1 VRFSPKCWV
10 LGIPRSRELRII
22 LDMIKYEVD
31 AMRTTKA
38 ISITLP
44 EPMLDTAKARARKEN
59 RTMSELVREA
69 LRRYEASQWLAE
81 MQRYGQE
88 RAVAVGVLK
97 EEDVDRVVHEARKER
112 RKITVK
118 SRVPRRRAS

>member
-1 VRFSPKCWV
+1 
-10 LGIPRSRELRII
+10 
-22 LDMIKYEVD
+22 MIKYEVI

-44 EPMLDTAKARARKEN
+44 EPMLDTAKARAKKEN

-81 MQRYGQE
+81 MQAYGQE
-88 RAVAVGVLK
+88 RAIAVGVLT

-112 RKITVK
+112 RKIVTK
-118 SRVPRRRAS
+118 PRVPSRRAS

>member
-1 VRFSPKCWV
+1 
-10 LGIPRSRELRII
+10 
-22 LDMIKYEVD
+22 MIKYEVI

-44 EPMLDTAKARARKEN
+44 EPMLDSAKARAKKEN

-81 MQRYGQE
+81 MQAYGKG
-88 RAVAVGVLK
+88 RATAVGVLT
-97 EEDVDRVVHEARKER
+97 EEDVDRVVHQARKER
-112 RKITVK
+112 RKIVAK
-118 SRVPRRRAS
+118 SRIPSRRAS

>member
-1 VRFSPKCWV
+1 
-10 LGIPRSRELRII
+10 
-22 LDMIKYEVD
+22 MIKYEVN

-44 EPMLDTAKARARKEN
+44 EPMLDSAKARAKKEN

-81 MQRYGQE
+81 VQMYGQE
-88 RAVAVGVLK
+88 RAAAVGVVTD
-97 EEDVDRVVHEARKER
+97 EDVDRVVHEARKER
-112 RKITVK
+112 RKIVAK
-118 SRVPRRRAS
+118 SRVLSRRAS

>member
-1 VRFSPKCWV
+1 
-10 LGIPRSRELRII
+10 
-22 LDMIKYEVD
+22 MIKYEVI

-44 EPMLDTAKARARKEN
+44 EPMLDSAKARAKKEN

-81 MQRYGQE
+81 VQAYGKE
-88 RAVAVGVLK
+88 RAAAVGVLT
-97 EEDVDRVVHEARKER
+97 EQDVDRVVHEARRER
-112 RKITVK
+112 RKISAK
-118 SRVPRRRAS
+118 SRIPSRRAS

>member
-1 VRFSPKCWV
+1 
-10 LGIPRSRELRII
+10 
-22 LDMIKYEVD
+22 MIKYEVI

-44 EPMLDTAKARARKEN
+44 EPMLDTAKARAKKEN

-81 MQRYGQE
+81 MQAYGQK
-88 RAVAVGVLK
+88 RAAAVGVVT
-97 EEDVDRVVHEARKER
+97 EEDVDRVVHEARRER
-112 RKITVK
+112 RKIVPK
-118 SRVPRRRAS
+118 SRVPSRRAS

>member
-1 VRFSPKCWV
+1 
-10 LGIPRSRELRII
+10 
-22 LDMIKYEVD
+22 MIKYEVIT
-31 AMRTTKA
+31 MRTTKA

-44 EPMLDTAKARARKEN
+44 EPMLDTAKARAKKEN

-81 MQRYGQE
+81 MQAYGQQ
-88 RAVAVGVLK
+88 RAAAVGVVT

-112 RKITVK
+112 RKISAK
-118 SRVPRRRAS
+118 SRTPSRRAS